1 MHGEPAAEL
10 AARHGVKEGPVP
22 WGVETRL
29 DGGALVLLPHGTAPG
44 GSAWPLG
51 PLVSFLDVPGSGV
64 PTARAS
70 ASDSSRD
77 RVLSMRPG

>member
-1 MHGEPAAEL
+1 M
-10 AARHGVKEGPVP
+10 P